1 MKRSF
6 SWPLFLAAAAVLTA
20 VTWFLVETQ
29 ETRIAGT
36 LTSVLIAWGF
46 VRFCVVD
53 DVGASVPPTP
63 DLEFTAGTDADSLVR
78 NDIWSRGSQVI
89 ATPAQIEER
98 LKLPLLAVVNR
109 RAPTSV
115 GYSHQRSE

>member
-20 VTWFLVETQ
+20 ATWFLVESR

-36 LTSVLIAWGF
+36 ISAVVIAWGF

-53 DVGASVPPTP
+53 DTVAESDTPTQA
-63 DLEFTAGTDADSLVR
+63 DYYDDADSLVR
-78 NDIWSRGSQVI
+78 DDVWSRKPA
-89 ATPAQIEER
+89 ATVTPDEYARQ
-98 LKLPLLAVVNR
+98 LKLPLLAIVSR
-109 RAPTSV
+109 RT
-115 GYSHQRSE
+115 

>member
-20 VTWFLVETQ
+20 ATWFLVESR

-36 LTSVLIAWGF
+36 VSAVVIAWGF

-53 DVGASVPPTP
+53 DAPAANAEEIPG
-63 DLEFTAGTDADSLVR
+63 EFDGGEKTDSLVR
-78 NDIWSRGSQVI
+78 NDLWSREPATG
-89 ATPAQIEER
+89 ATPGQFEDQ
-98 LKLPLLAVVNR
+98 LKLPLLAVVGR
-109 RAPTSV
+109 RSAGSSD
-115 GYSHQRSE
+115 YSSR

>member
-20 VTWFLVETQ
+20 VTWFLVKTQ

-36 LTSVLIAWGF
+36 LTSIIIAWGF

-53 DVGASVPPTP
+53 DVAEAEPPSP
-63 DLEFTAGTDADSLVR
+63 DLGFTAGEDADSLVR
-78 NDIWSRGSQVI
+78 NNIWSRGSRPI
-89 ATPAQIEER
+89 TTPADIEER
-98 LKLPLLAVVNR
+98 LKLPLLAVVSR
-109 RAPTSV
+109 RASTSV
-115 GYSHQRSE
+115 G